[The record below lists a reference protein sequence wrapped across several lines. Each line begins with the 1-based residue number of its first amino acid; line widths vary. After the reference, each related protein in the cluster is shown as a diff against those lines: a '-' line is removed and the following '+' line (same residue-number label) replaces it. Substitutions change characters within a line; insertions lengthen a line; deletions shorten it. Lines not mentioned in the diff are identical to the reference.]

1 MAEESGPGGP
11 DRGMAQGHKYF
22 AVGLRFAGG
31 VVAFTL
37 GGYALDRWL
46 TTIPLFTIVGTI
58 GGAALSFLSVY
69 RQLIFDARRES
80 RVTSRET
87 REDDKT

>member
-1 MAEESGPGGP
+1 MAHEPGSGGP
-11 DRGMAQGHKYF
+11 DKGMAQGHKYF

-46 TTIPLFTIVGTI
+46 RTIPLFTLLGTI
-58 GGAALSFLSVY
+58 GGAVLSFLSVY
-69 RQLIFDARRES
+69 RQLGGGVASRES
-80 RVTSRET
+80 RVARG
-87 REDDKT
+87 

>member
-1 MAEESGPGGP
+1 MAEEPGSSGPEQ
-11 DRGMAQGHKYF
+11 GMAQGNKYF

-46 TTIPLFTIVGTI
+46 RTIPLFTLLGTI
-58 GGAALSFLSVY
+58 GGAILSFLSVY
-69 RQLIFDARRES
+69 RQLVMES
-80 RVTSRET
+80 RPKSREPKG
-87 REDDKT
+87 DDKA

>member
-1 MAEESGPGGP
+1 MATEPGPSGP
-11 DRGMAQGHKYF
+11 DKGMAQGQKYF
-22 AVGLRFAGG
+22 TVGLRFAGG

-46 TTIPLFTIVGTI
+46 KTIPLFTIVGTV
-58 GGAALSFLSVY
+58 GGAVLSFISVY
-69 RQLIFDARRES
+69 RQLILES
-80 RVTSRET
+80 

>member
-1 MAEESGPGGP
+1 
-11 DRGMAQGHKYF
+11 MAQGQKYF

-46 TTIPLFTIVGTI
+46 HTIPLFTIVGTI
-58 GGAALSFLSVY
+58 GGAVLSFISVY
-69 RQLIFDARRES
+69 RQLIFDARRRARDGAGATRRES
-80 RVTSRET
+80 